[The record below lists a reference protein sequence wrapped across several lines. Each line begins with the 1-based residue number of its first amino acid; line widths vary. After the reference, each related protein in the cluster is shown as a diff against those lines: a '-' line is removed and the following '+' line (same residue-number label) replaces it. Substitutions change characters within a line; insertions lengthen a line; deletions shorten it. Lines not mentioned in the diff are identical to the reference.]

1 MWEAHHNRGRLTSPN
16 DVASDMKDRICRRS
30 SRNVCTECD
39 IVTFSKSRHFELAKP
54 RKGLHYLWIHSTNL
68 RPSGPEVLKDALAFI
83 CQKSGHGGAHVTRTN
98 VLLGHC
104 TLRAS
109 ATLVGSVVRASPCCT
124 TPGWRAFT
132 ACRHAWSSSFQRETG
147 QTPRSNK
154 DWWAEEI
161 PSKKL
166 NRANGLRRACA
177 LVPEPAHWGLGTKP
191 TLRGSWVA

>member
-132 ACRHAWSSSFQRETG
+132 ACRHAWSSSFRERLVRLQDPTRTG
-147 QTPRSNK
+147 
-154 DWWAEEI
+154 
-161 PSKKL
+161 
-166 NRANGLRRACA
+166 GLRRFRQRSSTGLTVCVGP
-177 LVPEPAHWGLGTKP
+177 VPWCPNLHTGG
-191 TLRGSWVA
+191 